1 MDLQAHLSELNSK
14 HQALEAKLEEALGLP
29 STDDLEITE
38 LKRQKLFL
46 KDKIAR
52 LQAEQGEA
60 A

>member
-1 MDLQAHLSELNSK
+1 MDLQAHLSELTSK
-14 HQALEAKLEEALGLP
+14 HQALEAKLEEALALP
-29 STDDLEITE
+29 STDDLEINE

>member
-14 HQALEAKLEEALGLP
+14 HQALEAKLEEALALP